1 MTGNIEQVELREKAL
16 VALER
21 MKALERQF
29 EMTTKTYKRGVVVS
43 CKDKERIKEY
53 DKLYKYNESK
63 V

>member
-43 CKDKERIKEY
+43 CKNKERIKEY
-53 DKLYKYNESK
+53 DKIYQ
-63 V
+63 

>member
-29 EMTTKTYKRGVVVS
+29 AMTTKTYKRGVVVS
-43 CKDKERIKEY
+43 CKNKERIKEY
-53 DKLYKYNESK
+53 DKLYK
-63 V
+63 

>member
-21 MKALERQF
+21 MKALEWQF

-43 CKDKERIKEY
+43 CKNKERINEY
-53 DKLYKYNESK
+53 DKIYK
-63 V
+63 

>member
-21 MKALERQF
+21 MKALEQQF

-43 CKDKERIKEY
+43 CKNKERIKEY
-53 DKLYKYNESK
+53 DKLYK
-63 V
+63 

>member
-43 CKDKERIKEY
+43 CKDKERLKEY
-53 DKLYKYNESK
+53 DKLYK
-63 V
+63 

>member
-29 EMTTKTYKRGVVVS
+29 EMTTKTYKCGVVVS
-43 CKDKERIKEY
+43 CKNKERIKEY
-53 DKLYKYNESK
+53 DKLYK
-63 V
+63 